1 VAFNQLDLSFK
12 HSEKSNLKYFIL
24 KKEAKKDVFD
34 TVWILGNRSDAIEVA
49 KNNNLRVVLLYNK
62 KLKNHKADLLEQIS
76 FVWSKQ
82 EWKAFVIDL
91 LKREKQ
97 PIAILAPTE
106 KSVLPAAWISDIIQ
120 SNYYTSIDVASNCTH
135 KPTMKRVATQ
145 NSIPCANFLENE
157 TGDNKISRKELI
169 ETLGLPMALKTCTG
183 SGSRGAYIAKTEE
196 EVPKSLKKGYMA
208 ESFVE
213 GTECSIEAIV
223 QNGKVLFQNIT
234 EYTEP
239 KFANLVPATFSSEI
253 QNKIFEFNKKIITA
267 LGAKN
272 GITHTEVFI
281 QNLDNEKEINLV
293 FGEMALRPPGGY
305 IMELLKISYQKDFW
319 QIWIDT
325 FLGNKID
332 MENTQTHFYSGLRLF
347 HPPAGTLKSIKG
359 KEFVKSIQELEEF
372 ILSVKEGATINQRE
386 GTGQSVGHI
395 VIKGKDKQK
404 IKSLL
409 EDVKQKL
416 IFEMK

>member
-1 VAFNQLDLSFK
+1 
-12 HSEKSNLKYFIL
+12 L
-24 KKEAKKDVFD
+24 KKNLLD
-34 TVWILGNRSDAIEVA
+34 TVWIVGNRSDAIEIA
-49 KNNNLRVVLLYNK
+49 KNKNLRVVLLYNK
-62 KLKNHKADLLEQIS
+62 KLKNHKADVLEQIS
-76 FVWSKQ
+76 FTWSKQ
-82 EWKAFVIDL
+82 EWEGFVEDL
-91 LKREKQ
+91 LKKEMK
-97 PIAILAPTE
+97 PIAVLAPTE
-106 KSVLPAAWISDIIQ
+106 KSVLPAAWINGILKTK
-120 SNYYTSIDVASNCTH
+120 YSISIPTAIACTH
-135 KPTMKRVATQ
+135 KPTMKKIAKKAT
-145 NSIPCANFLENE
+145 IECANFLENE
-157 TGDNKISRKELI
+157 TADNKISRKELI
-169 ETLGLPMALKTCTG
+169 ETLGLPMALKTCIG

-196 EVPKSLKKGYMA
+196 EVPKFLKKGYMA

-253 QNKIFEFNKKIITA
+253 QHKIFEFNKKIIAA

-281 QNLDNEKEINLV
+281 QNLEQNDAEKINLV

-305 IMELLKISYQKDFW
+305 IMELLKLSYQKDFW

-372 ILSVKEGATINQRE
+372 TLSVKEGATINQRE